1 MTDIGFDGR
10 QRCRPSDAPSA
21 VSPDAKGRGGPN
33 GRALLDDR
41 LLATI
46 ARTIQ
51 FEIVPRLLMATRGN
65 ELAPDTEPAD
75 DTISA
80 AEVDEFIQAI
90 MFRDV
95 QVAMVQ
101 VRSLRERGLPAA
113 TIFLDLL
120 APTARQLGDLWLRDQ
135 CSFADVT
142 IGLVRLQQ
150 IMRSLSPP
158 VPHDA
163 NPLQRQPRALL
174 MPFANEQHTLGL
186 AVVREMLLGA
196 GWRVELVNVAH
207 MGQATE
213 LVAAE
218 WYDLVGVSLSNDD
231 LLDQLTSAISAMRR
245 GSQNQSIG
253 VLVGGASF
261 NGRPDRGSL
270 VGADGAPGD
279 GREAV
284 RMAGDLV
291 GIDSTSSTAPS

>member
-1 MTDIGFDGR
+1 MTDIGFDDR
-10 QRCRPSDAPSA
+10 QRRRTSGVPSA
-21 VSPDAKGRGGPN
+21 ISPEASEQAGPN

-51 FEIVPRLLMATRGN
+51 FEIVPRLLMATRENGSTDV
-65 ELAPDTEPAD
+65 AKPAAD
-75 DTISA
+75 MISA
-80 AEVDEFIQAI
+80 AEVDDFIQAI

-95 QVAMVQ
+95 HVAMVQ
-101 VRSLRERGLPAA
+101 IRSLRERGLPGA

-158 VPHDA
+158 VPRDTHSSI
-163 NPLQRQPRALL
+163 RQPRALL
-174 MPFANEQHTLGL
+174 MPYANEQHTLGL
-186 AVVREMLLGA
+186 SVVKEMLLEA
-196 GWRVELVNVAH
+196 GWQVELVNVAH
-207 MGQATE
+207 MGQAGE
-213 LVAAE
+213 LVGAE

-231 LLDQLTSAISAMRR
+231 LLGQLTSAISAMRR

-253 VLVGGASF
+253 VLVGGSSF
-261 NGRPDRGSL
+261 NGKPDRGAL
-270 VGADGAPGD
+270 VGADAAAED

-284 RMAGDLV
+284 RLASTLV
-291 GIDSTSSTAPS
+291 GMDSSSSAGPS

>member
-1 MTDIGFDGR
+1 MTDIGFDDR
-10 QRCRPSDAPSA
+10 QRSRSSVAPSA
-21 VSPDAKGRGGPN
+21 MAPEANRPGGPN

-65 ELAPDTEPAD
+65 DAAQEARPSD
-75 DTISA
+75 DTIAA
-80 AEVDEFIQAI
+80 AEVDEFIQTI

-95 QVAMVQ
+95 HVAMVQ
-101 VRSLRERGLPAA
+101 IRSLRERGLSGA

-163 NPLQRQPRALL
+163 DPLKRQPRALL
-174 MPFANEQHTLGL
+174 LPFANEQHTLGL
-186 AVVREMLLGA
+186 SVVKEMLLEA
-196 GWRVELVNVAH
+196 GWHVELVNVAH
-207 MGQATE
+207 MGQAAE
-213 LVAAE
+213 LVGAG

-231 LLDQLTSAISAMRR
+231 LLAQLTSAISAMRR

-261 NGRPDRGSL
+261 NGKPDRGLL
-270 VGADGAPGD
+270 VGADGAPED

-284 RMAGDLV
+284 RMASDMV